1 MSLKAALID
10 VSDKRSLEI
19 EKYWQG
25 HHPIDRDERFLS
37 VTTAMAAHST
47 FKSVESTA
55 TETVI
60 ITTPNDDGSLIIAD
74 LILGTERQTAGTVT
88 IQFNDGTRTEPIYK
102 AFAQDAPANFSTAI
116 MGRIQGWRDAWVEL
130 VNVNAT
136 DCSVLLTYVKVPEG
150 LPYDEWDTLR

>member
-1 MSLKAALID
+1 MSLKATLID
-10 VSDKRSLEI
+10 PLDQTALEL
-19 EKYWQG
+19 ESYWQG
-25 HHPIDRDERFLS
+25 DHPIDKDERFLS

-55 TETVI
+55 TETVV
-60 ITTPNDDGSLIIAD
+60 ITEPNDAGSLIVAD
-74 LILGTERQTAGTVT
+74 LILGTERKTAGTVT

-116 MGRIQGWRDAWVEL
+116 MGRIQGWRDAWIEL

-136 DCSVLLTYVKVPEG
+136 NCSVLLTYVKVPEG